1 MLRYVIA
8 VNQKNN
14 EDMKFWKP
22 YAVIPTNQDQ
32 RTDTSIFINQTSA
45 LALKL
50 QAFAKDPNT
59 NQDERMQALQALL

>member
-1 MLRYVIA
+1 
-8 VNQKNN
+8 
-14 EDMKFWKP
+14 MKFWKP